1 MSPGPRARFV
11 MFALLGLPAV
21 AVMGNACVKK
31 PPQVPAAPLPPP
43 SLAAPSPNLDRLRQA
58 LAAST
63 GLPGVRRA
71 TWGIVVQ
78 SLSRD
83 ERLFELNPRALL
95 TPASVAK
102 LVAAATASEAVGW
115 DYSYET
121 TVRAAGPITKGVLQ
135 GDLVVTGSGDPTVE
149 GRSGGSLSTWVAA
162 IRAAGIQ
169 RVQGRIVG
177 DDNRLEEPKP
187 ALAWAWDDID
197 GRTGVLFG
205 ALNAAENVMSVTV
218 TPATKAGDPATTSV
232 ERYAKG
238 RAIESR
244 VTTGPP
250 KSETSVWAE
259 QRPGDAFLTITGN
272 IPVNA
277 RPTVLSVAAGNPTS
291 WFASILRDRL
301 IQGGI
306 DVRGD
311 AVDVDDAKP
320 SIARTGTTIYV
331 NRSAPLSTVVQPML
345 KNSVNLY
352 AEAIMR
358 LNANGPGVAT
368 MFRAQESVQKRLTL
382 WGVPPDAYQLVDG
395 SGVSRRSVI
404 SAEALAA
411 VLKRMHDPTM
421 RSPFI
426 QALPV
431 AGVDGTLLQRMR
443 KTPAERNVRAKTG
456 TMSNVR
462 SLAGYVT
469 TRDGEQLAFAIIANN
484 FEGTGEEAVVAID
497 RIAITLAGFRR
508 GPAARDTE

>member
-1 MSPGPRARFV
+1 M
-11 MFALLGLPAV
+11 ALLVLPAI
-21 AVMGNACVKK
+21 AVLGHACIKK
-31 PPQVPAAPLPPP
+31 PPAAPMPPGPPP
-43 SLAAPSPNLDRLRQA
+43 RLVAPSANLDRLQQA
-58 LAAST
+58 LAAAT
-63 GLPGVRRA
+63 ALPGVRRA

-78 SLSRD
+78 SLARD

-102 LVAAATASEAVGW
+102 IVAAATASEAVGW
-115 DYSYET
+115 DYCYET
-121 TVRAAGPITKGVLQ
+121 SVRAAGPISKGVLQ
-135 GDLVVTGSGDPTVE
+135 GDLVVTGSGDPAIE
-149 GRSGGSLSTWVAA
+149 GRMGGSLSAWVTAL
-162 IRAAGIQ
+162 RAAGIQ

-177 DDNRLEEPKP
+177 DDNRLEEPRP

-218 TPATKAGDPATTSV
+218 TPAAKAGDPAVTTV
-232 ERYAKG
+232 ERYAKN

-244 VTTGPP
+244 VTTGPA
-250 KSETSVWAE
+250 KSVTSVWA
-259 QRPGDAFLTITGN
+259 
-272 IPVNA
+272 
-277 RPTVLSVAAGNPTS
+277 VLSVAAGNPTS

-311 AVDVDDAKP
+311 AVDIDDAKP
-320 SIARTGTTIYV
+320 SVARTGSTIYV
-331 NRSAPLSTVVQPML
+331 NRSAPLSSVVQPML

-358 LNANGPGVAT
+358 LNASGPGVAT

-382 WGVPPDAYQLVDG
+382 WGIPPDAYQLVDG

-411 VLKRMHDPTM
+411 VLKRMYDPTM

-431 AGVDGTLLQRMR
+431 AGIDGTLLQRMR
-443 KTPAERNVRAKTG
+443 KTAAERNLRAKTG

-469 TRDGEQLAFAIIANN
+469 TRDGEPLAFVIMANN
-484 FEGTGEEAVVAID
+484 FEGTGDDAVAAID
-497 RIAITLAGFRR
+497 RMAVTLAGFRR
-508 GPAARDTE
+508 GDSARDTE